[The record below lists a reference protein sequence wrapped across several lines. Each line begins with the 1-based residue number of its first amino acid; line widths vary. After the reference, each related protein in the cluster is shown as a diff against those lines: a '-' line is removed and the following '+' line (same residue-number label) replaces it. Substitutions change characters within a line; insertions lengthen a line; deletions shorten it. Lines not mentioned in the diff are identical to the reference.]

1 MSVDLMELSS
11 GCKNVACISGT
22 NAGATSEIN
31 QRDYTLH
38 SLPLMKIGLFLSY
51 LLRFWANLAQI
62 FEGSPYNTS
71 FPIKKGK

>member
-31 QRDYTLH
+31 
-38 SLPLMKIGLFLSY
+38 
-51 LLRFWANLAQI
+51 
-62 FEGSPYNTS
+62 
-71 FPIKKGK
+71 